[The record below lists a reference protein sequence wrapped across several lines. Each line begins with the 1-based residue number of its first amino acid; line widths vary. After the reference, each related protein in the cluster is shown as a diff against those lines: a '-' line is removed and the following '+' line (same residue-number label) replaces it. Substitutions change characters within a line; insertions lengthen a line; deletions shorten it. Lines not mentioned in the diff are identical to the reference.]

1 MEIIHPGLV
10 FYYECLT
17 VLILFCGLI
26 TVMARERST
35 DHGNKSKSAQDR
47 LWSSNCLPL
56 PGLCPS
62 LAVMTQTDRAEH
74 DSGFE
79 PWLRSTHWPGF
90 GY

>member
-74 DSGFE
+74 DSGFV
-79 PWLRSTHWPGF
+79 SF
-90 GY
+90 